1 MVNSNSHSPHGIQY
15 LVFIAPISL
24 SLATFFLA
32 DMATLYSKHF
42 LLEFHFIPHKSLCI
56 LDFTRTYPLC
66 KNPFFHF
73 SSFILWTPYIHWK
86 DRCFH
91 KHIPKTKVLKF
102 ENSLSFINLQCTNNS
117 LCFLLILLLQI
128 FEAMP
133 KSDILHSSRD
143 QAIYCLPLGLDVSLL
158 VSNTWE
164 GIEVIE
170 QCLQ

>member
-66 KNPFFHF
+66 KNPFFTFPASYSGPHI
-73 SSFILWTPYIHWK
+73 STGKIDVFINIYQRP
-86 DRCFH
+86 
-91 KHIPKTKVLKF
+91 KVLKF